1 MFRWWRACS
10 TTPGELST
18 TDPAP
23 RTDMHRHH
31 HRPTA
36 TVPSRIL
43 AASLQTTHARQNSR
57 PSALGTGYWVP
68 QCGRTRL
75 SARLGSAHSCYLAW
89 VSQFKLTGKMPN
101 SLSDLADGSAILE
114 VQHNP
119 DTMQH
124 ATCNLQQITCNI
136 CRSTTRTCNMQ
147 HAACKHSTYGA
158 EHAGCN
164 VQQIPYNI
172 HHALCRR
179 PGHPREAAGGTHGVL
194 CYSRYL

>member
-1 MFRWWRACS
+1 MLAHALPRALPHSLRAVSWTNLSLQMFRWWRACS

-23 RTDMHRHH
+23 CTDMHRHH

-75 SARLGSAHSCYLAW
+75 SARHRHRRTAATWHGSR
-89 VSQFKLTGKMPN
+89 N
-101 SLSDLADGSAILE
+101 SSSRARCPTRCRTWPTARPSSRCNIT
-114 VQHNP
+114 QIPCN
-119 DTMQH
+119 MQH
-124 ATCNLQQITCNI
+124 ATC
-136 CRSTTRTCNMQ
+136 
-147 HAACKHSTYGA
+147 
-158 EHAGCN
+158 
-164 VQQIPYNI
+164 
-172 HHALCRR
+172 
-179 PGHPREAAGGTHGVL
+179 
-194 CYSRYL
+194 SR